1 MFSVISMYISIY
13 IREKTYKKKLKLQ
26 MIEKLI
32 FLDCLT
38 NKKKKEIPIIIIL
51 FIYLYNLTLT

>member
-38 NKKKKEIPIIIIL
+38 NKKKKRDSYNYYFVYL
-51 FIYLYNLTLT
+51 FI